1 MKYAQRMGRI
11 VTAASFDMM
20 ARGKALEA
28 KGRSIIHLG
37 IGEPDFLTP
46 KHIRDAAAAAANE
59 GWTHYAPA
67 AGLPDFRKAI
77 AASWASRRGIPCEAA
92 NVVVTPG
99 AKQVLLFAML
109 ALTEPGDEV
118 IIPSPAFPNYA
129 SIANFLDV
137 RVVTTPLLPDRQFDI
152 DIDALRARINGRT
165 RMLIL
170 NTPHNPTGGA
180 VSDASLHAI
189 AGLVKQHGFTVVA
202 DDIYGDMLYDG
213 TFTAFGSLP
222 GMFEHTITVDGF
234 SKTYAMTG
242 WRLGFAISPE
252 PLAKHFSTLM
262 NNSSSCVPP
271 FVQKAGIAAL
281 EGPQDE
287 IHAMLAEF
295 RRRRDVVVQGLN
307 AIPGVSCPM
316 PPGAF
321 YAFPRIDG
329 TGMTSAQLADRLLD
343 EGGVVTL
350 PGSAFGDEGEG
361 YIRISYANSV
371 ENLAEGV
378 RRIGAFLAGVRA

>member
-137 RVVTTPLLPDRQFDI
+137 RVVTTPLLPDRQFDDLGVI
-152 DIDALRARINGRT
+152 LQLRASR
-165 RMLIL
+165 
-170 NTPHNPTGGA
+170 
-180 VSDASLHAI
+180 
-189 AGLVKQHGFTVVA
+189 
-202 DDIYGDMLYDG
+202 
-213 TFTAFGSLP
+213 
-222 GMFEHTITVDGF
+222 FE
-234 SKTYAMTG
+234 
-242 WRLGFAISPE
+242 
-252 PLAKHFSTLM
+252 
-262 NNSSSCVPP
+262 C
-271 FVQKAGIAAL
+271 
-281 EGPQDE
+281 
-287 IHAMLAEF
+287 
-295 RRRRDVVVQGLN
+295 
-307 AIPGVSCPM
+307 
-316 PPGAF
+316 
-321 YAFPRIDG
+321 
-329 TGMTSAQLADRLLD
+329 
-343 EGGVVTL
+343 
-350 PGSAFGDEGEG
+350 
-361 YIRISYANSV
+361 
-371 ENLAEGV
+371 
-378 RRIGAFLAGVRA
+378 